1 MKGRA
6 STRRILLVGAGHA
19 QVEVLRSFATSPMPD
34 VSLTLATPSRFTP
47 YSGMLPGVVAG
58 LYRVEE
64 AHIDVRQL
72 AAVAGA
78 TFVEQAVVALD
89 LESRR
94 ARCAD
99 GTSIAYDILS
109 IDVGATPASQ
119 GVPGAADHAIP
130 VKPIAGFLA
139 QFETVVAGVR
149 AGRVQRI
156 ALVGAGAGGVE
167 LALAVERRLRRE
179 AEAAGR
185 NPAALAVSLV
195 SATPTILP
203 GFPASLVRRL
213 CRILQARDIAVLT
226 DARVTA
232 VEAKSL
238 SFDARPP
245 LEAEAVL
252 WVTQAVAP
260 AWLGETGL
268 PLDAAGFVAVEAG
281 LDVRGWPGI
290 FAAGD
295 MASFGPRDLPKAGGL
310 RGAPG
315 SGAGRQSP
323 SRPRRPRA
331 PTLPAAAPRPRA
343 PVDGRAPRGG
353 HPQWRDGRGRLG
365 LVGQGPA
372 RPALG
377 PALRPLLAYRGP
389 KACHPHH
396 HRVAVVTR
404 QSAAKPQASAAKPPG
419 QRHIA
424 TNTTIV
430 SKPSVMPPR

>member
-1 MKGRA
+1 M
-6 STRRILLVGAGHA
+6 RRILLVGAGHA
-19 QVEVLRSFATSPMPD
+19 QVEVLRSFATSPIPD
-34 VSLTLATPSRFTP
+34 VSLTLATPNRFTP

-64 AHIDVRQL
+64 AHIDVRRL
-72 AAVAGA
+72 AAAAGA
-78 TFVEQAVVALD
+78 TFIEQAIVGLD

-109 IDVGATPASQ
+109 IDVGAAPANHETP
-119 GVPGAADHAIP
+119 GVADHAVP

-149 AGRVQRI
+149 AGRVARI

-185 NPAALAVSLV
+185 NSAALAVSLI
-195 SATPTILP
+195 SAAPTILP
-203 GFPASLVRRL
+203 GFPASVVRRL
-213 CRILQARDIAVLT
+213 ARILQARDIAVLT

-232 VEAKSL
+232 VDAKTL

-268 PLDAAGFVAVEAG
+268 PRDAAGFVAVAAG
-281 LDVRGWPGI
+281 LDVRGRPGI

-295 MASFGPRDLPKAGGL
+295 MASFGPRHLPKAGVYAVRQGPVLAGNLRRALTGL
-310 RGAPG
+310 
-315 SGAGRQSP
+315 
-323 SRPRRPRA
+323 
-331 PTLPAAAPRPRA
+331 APRPY
-343 PVDGRAPRGG
+343 
-353 HPQWRDGRGRLG
+353 
-365 LVGQGPA
+365 
-372 RPALG
+372 RP
-377 PALRPLLAYRGP
+377 
-389 KACHPHH
+389 
-396 HRVAVVTR
+396 
-404 QSAAKPQASAAKPPG
+404 
-419 QRHIA
+419 QRHALVLLSTGERHAVGTRNGVTVEGDWVWWVKDRLDRRWIRRYA
-424 TNTTIV
+424 HF
-430 SKPSVMPPR
+430 